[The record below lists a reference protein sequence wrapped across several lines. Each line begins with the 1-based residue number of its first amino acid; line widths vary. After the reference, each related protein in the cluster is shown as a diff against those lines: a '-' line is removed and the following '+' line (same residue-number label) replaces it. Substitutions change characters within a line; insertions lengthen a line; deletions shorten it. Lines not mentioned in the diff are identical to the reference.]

1 MSESIRH
8 PAVAGSFYPAD
19 PEELRAMVRGF
30 LGAAAHDAPP
40 SKAMI
45 LPHAGIIYSGPIAAT
60 GYALLEPIRSTARRV
75 VLLGP
80 AHRHYFA
87 GLAAPTVDR
96 FRTPLGE
103 VPIDRDAIDAIAGM
117 EQVKRLDAAHDHEHS
132 LEVHLPFLQTQL
144 DEFKLVPLVVGEAGH
159 DEVAEVIERLWGG
172 PETLIVISSDLSH
185 FEEYAQARS
194 HDRSTADRIESLHDE
209 EIGPRDA
216 CGCVPIAGLL
226 KVARR
231 KRLHPVTLDLRNSGD
246 TAGPRSEVVGYG
258 AFVLRE

>member
-1 MSESIRH
+1 MSESIRR

-19 PEELRAMVRGF
+19 PEELRAMVVGF
-30 LGAAAHDAPP
+30 LGAAGSDQEPA
-40 SKAMI
+40 KAMI
-45 LPHAGIIYSGPIAAT
+45 LPHAGLIYSGPIAAT
-60 GYALLEPIRSTARRV
+60 GYALLEPIRSAIRRV

-80 AHRHYFA
+80 AHRHYFV

-96 FRTPLGE
+96 FATPLGE
-103 VPIDRDAIDAIAGM
+103 IPLDRDAIDGIAALP
-117 EQVKRLDAAHDHEHS
+117 QVKLLDEAHAYEHS

-144 DEFKLVPLVVGEAGH
+144 EDFALVPLVIGEAGH

-185 FEEYAQARS
+185 FEDYAAAQL
-194 HDRSTADRIESLHDE
+194 HDRSTADRVEALHDE

-216 CGCVPIAGLL
+216 CGCVPIGGLL

-258 AFVLRE
+258 AFALRD